1 MRCKIAI
8 ACLAVVLAGCGYFPK
23 EVYTSAAQCMYIGC
37 ETGGPVF
44 YPHEEFSATELPR
57 RWYGVN
63 GKLPSDYPPGS
74 AERKRVRA
82 LQIEKLH
89 SMGLD
94 PFGRPL

>member
-1 MRCKIAI
+1 VDTSQKKFILAPRN
-8 ACLAVVLAGCGYFPK
+8 ACI
-23 EVYTSAAQCMYIGC
+23 SAARQIGC